1 MEHSLQKEKILF
13 TVQDVAQMMGMS
25 DSAIRM
31 HLFRKTGFLPEP
43 IHVGTK
49 KLVWTREQLEAH
61 FRSLTPPPSPPPSPK
76 KTGRPTKRQ
85 SLARAQ
91 QEAVK

>member
-1 MEHSLQKEKILF
+1 MNPSIQKEKILF
-13 TVQDVAQMMGMS
+13 TVQDVARMMGMS

-31 HLFRKTGFLPEP
+31 QLFRKTGFLPEP
-43 IHVGTK
+43 IRLGTR
-49 KLVWTREQLEAH
+49 KLIWTREQLETH
-61 FRSLTPPPSPPPSPK
+61 FRALTPPSSPSPPPK

-91 QEAVK
+91 QENK

>member
-1 MEHSLQKEKILF
+1 MNSCIQKEKILF

-49 KLVWTREQLEAH
+49 KLVWTREQLENH
-61 FRSLTPPPSPPPSPK
+61 FRSLTPPPSSPPAPK
-76 KTGRPTKRQ
+76 KTGRPTKRTQ
-85 SLARAQ
+85 LARAQ
-91 QEAVK
+91 VQQEG

>member
-1 MEHSLQKEKILF
+1 MNLSLQKEKILF

-31 HLFRKTGFLPEP
+31 HLFRKTGFLPAP
-43 IHVGTK
+43 ISIGTK
-49 KLVWTREQLEAH
+49 KLFWTREQLEAH

-76 KTGRPTKRQ
+76 KTGRPTKRE
-85 SLARAQ
+85 SLAKSR
-91 QEAVK
+91 QENT

>member
-1 MEHSLQKEKILF
+1 MEHSLQKEKILY

-31 HLFRKTGFLPEP
+31 HLFRKTGFLPAP
-43 IHVGTK
+43 ISIGTK
-49 KLVWTREQLEAH
+49 KLFWTREQLESH
-61 FRSLTPPPSPPPSPK
+61 FRALTPPPVPPSFPK

-85 SLARAQ
+85 ALAKAR
-91 QEAVK
+91 QENT

>member
-1 MEHSLQKEKILF
+1 MNSDLEKAKILY

-31 HLFRKTGFLPEP
+31 HLFRQSGFLPTP
-43 IHVGTK
+43 IRVGTK

-61 FRSLTPPPSPPPSPK
+61 FRSLTPCSPTPAPRK
-76 KTGRPTKRQ
+76 IGRPTKRVQ
-85 SLARAQ
+85 LARHQ
-91 QEAVK
+91 VSNE